1 MKTIITSFLLV
12 FLFQFSVF
20 SQNRICGW
28 GTEKINSIEVKFTSL
43 NNEKEINVFNTRQEM
58 DAIISFLKEVDFRIL
73 NSSNLD
79 SLKQNDDDMEYKIFF
94 QGQRDQVYLLKHSAC
109 IGKTSFLINQNVI
122 QDFNALIKA
131 LVEN

>member
-1 MKTIITSFLLV
+1 MKTIIISIFLV
-12 FLFQFSVF
+12 FLFQLSVF

-28 GTEKINSIEVKFTSL
+28 ETEKITSIEVEFTSS
-43 NNEKEINVFNTRQEM
+43 NNEKEINLFNARQDM
-58 DAIISFLKEVDFRIL
+58 DTIISFLKDVDFREL

-79 SLKQNDDDMEYKIFF
+79 SLKQNDDDKEYKILF

-122 QDFNALIKA
+122 QDFATLIQE
-131 LVEN
+131 LVKN

>member
-1 MKTIITSFLLV
+1 MKTIITSFFLV
-12 FLFQFSVF
+12 FLFQLSVF

-28 GTEKINSIEVKFTSL
+28 ETEKIKSIEVKFTSP
-43 NNEKEINVFNTRQEM
+43 NNENEINVFNTRQEM
-58 DAIISFLKEVDFRIL
+58 DTIISFLKKVDFRIL

-79 SLKQNDDDMEYKIFF
+79 SLEQNDDDMEYKIFF

-131 LVEN
+131 LVEK

>member
-1 MKTIITSFLLV
+1 MKAIVITVLLV
-12 FLFQFSVF
+12 FSFHHNVF

-28 GTEKINSIEVKFTSL
+28 ETEKITSIEVEFTSP
-43 NNEKEINVFNTRQEM
+43 NNEKEINVFNASHDM
-58 DAIISFLKEVDFRIL
+58 DTIISFLKSVDFREL

-79 SLKQNDDDMEYKIFF
+79 SLKQNNDLEYKISF

-122 QDFNALIKA
+122 KDFETLIKA